1 MLANKNLGADL
12 TILSKNGRVGVVGNR
27 GQVEI
32 NPRFNY
38 LFIYFIFY
46 YQTKIIINNN
56 MKQRSYVKRSR
67 SFWDNIISSFKTRF

>member
-32 NPRFNY
+32 NPRFITY
-38 LFIYFIFY
+38 LFILSFI
-46 YQTKIIINNN
+46 TKQNNN
-56 MKQRSYVKRSR
+56 
-67 SFWDNIISSFKTRF
+67 NNNN